1 MKVDFKLNVAKQE
14 LYEIL
19 IASLK
24 AEIKLYTDKDI
35 EPYSG
40 YKYDKIL
47 PSYSKSDRDVQAL
60 IVALEENE
68 LYAMQF
74 NTKID
79 TTNLKILIKEVD
91 DQIHV
96 FYEETYDSEIKKLN
110 FNHKVITFVT
120 TFFNKRKVK
129 KRFNAIE
136 HYILTS
142 RS

>member
-1 MKVDFKLNVAKQE
+1 MKVDFKLNVAKEE

-24 AEIKLYTDKDI
+24 AEIKQYTDKDV

-40 YKYDKIL
+40 FKYDKIL
-47 PSYSKSDRDVQAL
+47 PSYSKSERDVKAQV
-60 IVALEENE
+60 IALEENE

-74 NTKID
+74 NTKVD

-91 DQIHV
+91 DQVHV
-96 FYEETYDSEIKKLN
+96 FYEETYSSDIKKLN
-110 FNHKVITFVT
+110 FNHKVITFIT
-120 TFFNKRKVK
+120 GFFNKRKVK

-136 HYILTS
+136 YYILTS

>member
-1 MKVDFKLNVAKQE
+1 MKVDFKLNVRSNE

-19 IASLK
+19 MASLK
-24 AEIKLYTDKDI
+24 AEIKQYTDKDV

-47 PSYSKSDRDVQAL
+47 PSYSKSDRDVQA
-60 IVALEENE
+60 IVVALEENE

-79 TTNLKILIKEVD
+79 TTNLKILIKEDNEQV
-91 DQIHV
+91 HV

-136 HYILTS
+136 QYIITA